1 MNGRPSA
8 STPVTWSGTACTIR
22 VLRRFLSS
30 EVGFTAVSGA
40 ISVASPA
47 TFLPRSSMWGPAVLN
62 FVLLELC
69 SIPFRFRSDGRGGRM
84 LAAQETPE
92 LFPAPDGSNEQIDR
106 PLEKGGMVAFDAMTQ
121 EQKNPAAEKQRSA
134 QNPLHQNQKDDASE
148 NQRNA
153 DAMQKL
159 VPGGGVLM
167 IIPLHVARL
176 TWHIAGTPRGDA
188 ACGSTLYTETG
199 ENSRRQACGKRA
211 KFLRR
216 AKQKFKLR

>member
-8 STPVTWSGTACTIR
+8 STPVTWRGTACTMR

-47 TFLPRSSMWGPAVLN
+47 TFLLRSSMWGPAVLN
-62 FVLLELC
+62 FVFLELC
-69 SIPFRFRSDGRGGRM
+69 SITFRSRSVRRGGRVP
-84 LAAQETPE
+84 AAQETPE
-92 LFPAPDGSNEQIDR
+92 LFRDPDGSNEQINR
-106 PLEKGGMVAFDAMTQ
+106 TLEKYRMIAFDAMTK

-159 VPGGGVLM
+159 IPGGGVLM
-167 IIPLHVARL
+167 IIPLHVARQ
-176 TWHIAGTPRGDA
+176 TWHSRNSAWGR
-188 ACGSTLYTETG
+188 CLRKYTVYR
-199 ENSRRQACGKRA
+199 NA
-211 KFLRR
+211 
-216 AKQKFKLR
+216 

>member
-1 MNGRPSA
+1 MKGRPSA
-8 STPVTWSGTACTIR
+8 STPVTWSGTACTMR

-62 FVLLELC
+62 FVFLELC
-69 SIPFRFRSDGRGGRM
+69 SIPFRFRSVGRGGRVP
-84 LAAQETPE
+84 AAQETPE
-92 LFPAPDGSNEQIDR
+92 FSCDPDGSNEQIDR
-106 PLEKGGMVAFDAMTQ
+106 SLEECRMIAFDAMTQ

-134 QNPLHQNQKDDASE
+134 QNPLRQNQKDDASE

-159 VPGGGVLM
+159 IPGGRVLM
-167 IIPLHVARL
+167 IIPLHVARQ

-188 ACGSTLYTETG
+188 ACGSTLYTETR
-199 ENSRRQACGKRA
+199 ENSRRQACGKGQNFCVGA
-211 KFLRR
+211 S
-216 AKQKFKLR
+216 